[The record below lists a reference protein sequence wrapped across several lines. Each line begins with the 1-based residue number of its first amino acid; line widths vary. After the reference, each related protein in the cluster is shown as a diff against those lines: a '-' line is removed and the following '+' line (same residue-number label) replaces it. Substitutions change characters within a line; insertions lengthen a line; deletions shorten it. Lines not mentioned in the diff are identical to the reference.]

1 MNNIQEKMNMM
12 DNMIK
17 YLSLKMDK
25 AEFDRECNFY
35 FNEMID
41 TFIELTNK
49 LKEENEFFEYI
60 SNSFSDSLVNYI
72 NYINNNELS
81 NAIFLFLNEILP
93 GFYDLKSVLSLKNL
107 FFYIIVK
114 ENVKILTVTDEILT
128 NEILIEFKHINDYSF
143 DHVHIISKDYNLIK
157 NGLSKILIKNNL
169 ILPSSYSQKNHI
181 ETFQLDTYLKLKN
194 KDFSLVSDDCWG
206 GFLYKQLGLKYNTP
220 FMWLFIFNNDY
231 LKLVKELKLYLNSK
245 LEFVNIPYYNHP
257 VGLLGDVKIYFNH
270 YRSNEE
276 AEAKWIKR
284 LNSFNW
290 DNIYY
295 KMSAIQE
302 EDALEFHN
310 ILKTTPNRISFSPI
324 DYDLNYNIFL
334 ADWIKEDVRKRYSG
348 FYQYLHL
355 NSNKYFD
362 AINWLNG
369 NNNFNLS
376 VPHKQKI
383 YSEG

>member
-17 YLSLKMDK
+17 YLSLKIDK
-25 AEFDRECNFY
+25 AEFDREFNFY

-49 LKEENEFFEYI
+49 IKEENEFFEYI
-60 SNSFSDSLVNYI
+60 SNSFSDSLV

-93 GFYDLKSVLSLKNL
+93 GFYDLKSILSLNNL

-128 NEILIEFKHINDYSF
+128 NEILIEFKRINDYSF

-157 NGLSKILIKNNL
+157 NGLSKILIKNNV
-169 ILPSSYSQKNHI
+169 ILPSTSSQKNHI

-231 LKLVKELKLYLNSK
+231 LKLVKELKLYL
-245 LEFVNIPYYNHP
+245 
-257 VGLLGDVKIYFNH
+257 
-270 YRSNEE
+270 RSY
-276 AEAKWIKR
+276 I
-284 LNSFNW
+284 
-290 DNIYY
+290 
-295 KMSAIQE
+295 
-302 EDALEFHN
+302 
-310 ILKTTPNRISFSPI
+310 
-324 DYDLNYNIFL
+324 
-334 ADWIKEDVRKRYSG
+334 
-348 FYQYLHL
+348 
-355 NSNKYFD
+355 
-362 AINWLNG
+362 
-369 NNNFNLS
+369 
-376 VPHKQKI
+376 
-383 YSEG
+383 